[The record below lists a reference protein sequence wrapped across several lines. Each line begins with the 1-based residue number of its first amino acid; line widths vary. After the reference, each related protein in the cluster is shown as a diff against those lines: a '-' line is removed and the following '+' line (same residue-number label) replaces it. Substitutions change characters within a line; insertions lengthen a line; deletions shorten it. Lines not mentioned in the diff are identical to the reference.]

1 MSHKVHGSVEF
12 ENPMGRYKKS
22 LCPDNCDPSY
32 FKDAI
37 ARHALRQ
44 ELESWLQNGCN
55 GFFLIKEEG
64 YPHQLPNSPNRLGLD
79 WLFVEIDFSNMREI
93 MKFVGLTNK
102 KADEEMNFFIG
113 GDSFIFTDV
122 NGSDVELGP
131 ETDWKS
137 GQCFVMKNEQGCYML
152 SLQMFKNIF
161 GDYDG
166 TKKTTA

>member
-1 MSHKVHGSVEF
+1 MSHKVHGATEF
-12 ENPMGRYKKS
+12 RNENGLYKKG

-32 FKDAI
+32 FES
-37 ARHALRQ
+37 RTHRQ
-44 ELESWLQNGCN
+44 LAKLELESWFQNGCN

-79 WLFVEIDFSNMREI
+79 WIFVEIDFSNMREI
-93 MKFVGLTNK
+93 MKFIGLDSK
-102 KADEEMNFFIG
+102 RIEEEMNFFIG
-113 GDSFIFTDV
+113 GDTFIFEDTSGNDI
-122 NGSDVELGP
+122 ELGP

-137 GQCFVMKNEQGCYML
+137 SQCFVMKNEQGCYMMT
-152 SLQMFKNIF
+152 LQMFKNVF